1 MTNIPQLDFK
11 VDEERWGDPFDPND
25 EDQQTTENISG
36 YIAYVIMIYQSRRYK
51 DNDLWEI
58 FHEDFENFTI
68 EIFSQAH
75 RQALRDLRTHLENN
89 GVWIRRVKGSS
100 YAKVLKECLEEENP
114 HEWTEQETR
123 ERNQSAHQ
131 FAAQPVQQSQV
142 PQLQTPGTEQAAQ
155 TAVPPRRLQWHQQRT
170 YETPQSPDQP
180 QSLPPFSS
188 IRQQRRPSHQPY
200 RQFPIPEQGDKDDT
214 PSKLLTDLMKIYNSD
229 ERKYSGEEY
238 DILDVKLQVFY
249 DCCSKIGIPETHYHA
264 AFSVM
269 LKGRASNFYYD
280 KIAGRSFDFKTMVNM
295 TKTHFETEENHQKY
309 LSEWR
314 ETTFHRTIAANPEK
328 SRLDCFQIMVD
339 KLQKIQR
346 GLSKEYQT
354 QSP

>member
-11 VDEERWGDPFDPND
+11 VDEERWGDPFDPNN

-89 GVWIRRVKGSS
+89 GVWIRRVKGSL

-123 ERNQSAHQ
+123 ERNQSVHQ
-131 FAAQPVQQSQV
+131 SAAQPAQQSQV

-188 IRQQRRPSHQPY
+188 IRQQHRPSHQPY
-200 RQFPIPEQGDKDDT
+200 GQFPIPEQGDKDDT

-238 DILDVKLQVFY
+238 DILDVKLQVF
-249 DCCSKIGIPETHYHA
+249 
-264 AFSVM
+264 
-269 LKGRASNFYYD
+269 L
-280 KIAGRSFDFKTMVNM
+280 
-295 TKTHFETEENHQKY
+295 
-309 LSEWR
+309 
-314 ETTFHRTIAANPEK
+314 
-328 SRLDCFQIMVD
+328 RL
-339 KLQKIQR
+339 L
-346 GLSKEYQT
+346 L
-354 QSP
+354 